1 MLDTA
6 TKIVTIGGVNTLADR
21 LEWIVANRDFV
32 SLRRLSMAA
41 GLSHSTLSNAVKRE
55 REGGEA
61 NLAMTSLAAVAKVA
75 RVPVDWLVNG
85 GPPPDAPARVLVP
98 YNVVRKLVEDGYAD
112 RAARRAVG
120 DVAFQEG
127 AEGISELDLYRAALR
142 VLEAERGK
150 AVGDTP
156 VGDDEC

>member
-1 MLDTA
+1 M
-6 TKIVTIGGVNTLADR
+6 NTLADR

-98 YNVVRKLVEDGYAD
+98 D
-112 RAARRAVG
+112 
-120 DVAFQEG
+120 
-127 AEGISELDLYRAALR
+127 
-142 VLEAERGK
+142 ER
-150 AVGDTP
+150 
-156 VGDDEC
+156 